1 MNDYHLY
8 AREVSE
14 ERFASRARLDSDR
27 PVKPR
32 KSFVQR
38 LVIFIAVVLGGAFVL
53 AVLTVTTLLVLIVSH
68 GGSGDNETILSTAER
83 TARSLPAAMT
93 ARMETFAARN
103 PISAT
108 ELAEKR
114 IARDRYASIGTPVG
128 TIDDYFVGEVAP
140 CISGTG
146 TSDPCAVGRIVE
158 FTGSAA
164 RSREL
169 PSQPPSLEAML
180 FNSWEGDTFAS
191 IPEYALL
198 SATHLVVRGRFADQQ
213 LM

>member
-14 ERFASRARLDSDR
+14 ERLASRARLDSDR

-83 TARSLPAAMT
+83 TAR
-93 ARMETFAARN
+93 METIAARN
-103 PISAT
+103 TISAT
-108 ELAEKR
+108 ELAEDEDS
-114 IARDRYASIGTPVG
+114 AR
-128 TIDDYFVGEVAP
+128 
-140 CISGTG
+140 
-146 TSDPCAVGRIVE
+146 
-158 FTGSAA
+158 
-164 RSREL
+164 
-169 PSQPPSLEAML
+169 
-180 FNSWEGDTFAS
+180 
-191 IPEYALL
+191 
-198 SATHLVVRGRFADQQ
+198 
-213 LM
+213 